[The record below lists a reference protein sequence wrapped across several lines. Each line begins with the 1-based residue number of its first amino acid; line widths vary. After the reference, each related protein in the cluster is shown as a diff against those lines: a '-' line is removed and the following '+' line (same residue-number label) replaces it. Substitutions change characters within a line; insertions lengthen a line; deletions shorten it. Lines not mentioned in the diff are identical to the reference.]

1 MAKLIVEFGGTTRR
15 FKLGDGKLTL
25 GSGPAA
31 TLTIDSPDLA
41 EVHAEIEISGGSVVL
56 RSCKGTMPPSVRGVS
71 VKGDVKLAAG
81 VKVALGDVTLSLEGA
96 APEGKGPA
104 KGPAPAP
111 RRQAAP
117 AVKPRSSGGSARVQR
132 TRPVVHSQSLPS
144 GLIVV
149 IILAVAGVG
158 FLLVRSAAE
167 GLDDEAF
174 SPVASETRIQEKL
187 AEADFR
193 SARKEIDKIQ
203 RHWKE
208 LDPTWH
214 SKFKRFEKDV
224 EAAEEEARLL
234 ARNSEG
240 DVYFQKQL
248 ENFIDNYLD
257 LPNRPAARILLKR
270 ISWFEKEYPRHPQLA
285 WCKRMKERWRATAAP
300 SEAATYEDLA
310 FEVKTM
316 TWAMPRD
323 YKTAFRLIDNF
334 VTGSAGSDRAMAEAL
349 REEHE
354 GTRREYFEDRMLQA
368 KYEYGHDSGEQ
379 KSSAVRWLTELI
391 TKIGDDDMA
400 NKAADVM
407 VKIPGIEGPLRGYYN
422 SERHTYDA
430 LVENAI
436 VRGYIEANDVL
447 AGL

>member
-1 MAKLIVEFGGTTRR
+1 MAKLIVEVGGTTRR

-25 GSGPAA
+25 GSGQAA
-31 TLTIDSPDLA
+31 TLTLDSQELA
-41 EVHAEIEISGGSVVL
+41 DVHAEIEISGDSVLL
-56 RSCKGTMPPSVRGVS
+56 RPCRGAMPPSVRGKA

-81 VKVALGDVTLSLEGA
+81 VKVTLGDVTLSLEGDA
-96 APEGKGPA
+96 QEGKA
-104 KGPAPAP
+104 QAPVP
-111 RRQAAP
+111 RRQGTAGAS
-117 AVKPRSSGGSARVQR
+117 PRRTGASGGTRARVQR
-132 TRPVVHSQSLPS
+132 TRPVARSQSLPS
-144 GLIVV
+144 ALIVV
-149 IILAVAGVG
+149 ISLAVAGVG
-158 FLLVRSAAE
+158 FLLVRSGAE

-174 SPVASETRIQEKL
+174 SEVASETRIQAKL

-193 SARKEIDKIQ
+193 SARKEIDKVR
-203 RHWKE
+203 RHRKE

-214 SKFKRFEKDV
+214 AKFKRFEKDV

-234 ARNSEG
+234 ARNSQG
-240 DVYFQKQL
+240 DVYFQGQL
-248 ENFIDNYLD
+248 DNFIDNYLET
-257 LPNRPAARILLKR
+257 PNRPAARVLLTR
-270 ISWFEKEYPRHPQLA
+270 ISGFEKEYPRHPQLA

-300 SEAATYEDLA
+300 NEAATYEDLA

-334 VTGSAGSDRAMAEAL
+334 VADSTGSDRAMAEAL
-349 REEHE
+349 RDEHE

-391 TKIGDDDMA
+391 TKIGDDEMA

-422 SERHTYDA
+422 SERDTYDA

-436 VRGYIEANDVL
+436 VRRYIEANNVL
-447 AGL
+447 EGL